1 MNSLSPFWKRIDLT
15 SVQVQNRIALAL
27 VAFFILFEIL
37 SVQKVS
43 MTNDEFL
50 NDQYGM
56 NILDL
61 NSNRIVRGKGN
72 IVDDSKMPITALNRR
87 ASQLQK
93 AYLTMA
99 SRTFLETLILLDL

>member
-72 IVDDSKMPITALNRR
+72 IVDDSKMPITALN
-87 ASQLQK
+87 AVPAKLAESLPNNGFK
-93 AYLTMA
+93 N
-99 SRTFLETLILLDL
+99 FLGDL